1 MLFVAIIIAVL
12 YLYIDKDDFKR
23 RKAVEIPTNHSQIV
37 NESYNILIESI
48 NQMYVNSF
56 NSNDYSLCCTDI
68 NTTELYKKNMINIDE
83 INNRLY
89 NKYNYKVKNLKIY
102 VKRCFYPNADVL
114 CIRFTEFTQ

>member
-12 YLYIDKDDFKR
+12 YLYIDKDGYKH
-23 RKAVEIPTNHSQIV
+23 RKVVEIPTNYSQIV
-37 NESYNILIESI
+37 NDSYNILIESI
-48 NQMYVNSF
+48 NQIYVNSF

-68 NTTELYKKNMINIDE
+68 NTTELYKKNMIDIDE

-114 CIRFTEFTQ
+114 CIRFTEFT